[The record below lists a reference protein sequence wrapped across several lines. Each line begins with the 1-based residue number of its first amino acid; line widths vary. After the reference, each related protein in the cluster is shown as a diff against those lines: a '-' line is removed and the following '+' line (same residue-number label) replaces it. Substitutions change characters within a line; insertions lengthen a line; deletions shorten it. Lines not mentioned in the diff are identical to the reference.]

1 MPLPAGTHRLG
12 PENGT
17 LSVRTGRIG
26 AAAMAGH
33 DLLLEVTAWEATLEV
48 GEGAAETSLVLE
60 ADGGSLRVLEGT
72 GGMQEL
78 GPDDR
83 AGIEQTI
90 DDEILKR
97 SLVTFRSTEVE
108 TAG

>member
-33 DLLLEVTAWEATLEV
+33 DLLLDVTAWQATLEV
-48 GEGAAETSLVLE
+48 GEGETSLVLE
-60 ADGGSLRVLEGT
+60 ADGSVAACA
-72 GGMQEL
+72 GGN
-78 GPDDR
+78 GRHAGAR
-83 AGIEQTI
+83 A
-90 DDEILKR
+90 
-97 SLVTFRSTEVE
+97 
-108 TAG
+108 

>member
-33 DLLLEVTAWEATLEV
+33 DLLLDVTAWEATLDV
-48 GEGAAETSLVLE
+48 GEDPAVTSLVLE
-60 ADGGSLRVLEGT
+60 ADAASLRVLEGAAWAWRQ
-72 GGMQEL
+72 GGDRA
-78 GPDDR
+78 DDR
-83 AGIEQTI
+83 RRDPEARRDHVPLDGGR
-90 DDEILKR
+90 DVR
-97 SLVTFRSTEVE
+97 
-108 TAG
+108 

>member
-33 DLLLEVTAWEATLEV
+33 DLLLDVTAWKATLAV
-48 GEGAAETSLVLE
+48 GEDAAETSLVLE
-60 ADGGSLRVLEGT
+60 ADAASLRVLRGHR
-72 GGMQEL
+72 GMQAL
-78 GPDDR
+78 GPTTRR
-83 AGIEQTI
+83 ASS
-90 DDEILKR
+90 R
-97 SLVTFRSTEVE
+97 RST
-108 TAG
+108 TRF